1 MASLHSVPAGIG
13 PAVRRFGPSLLRLAA
28 GVTVLWFLVR
38 QLGAAPF
45 EDGLRAVTWQAVVA
59 AVTLT
64 ALTTVCSAW
73 RWRVVARALGV
84 DIGLPGAAGAY
95 YRSLFLNSVLPGGI
109 LGDVHRAVM
118 HGRRAGD
125 VARGVRAVA
134 WERLCGQVIQAVVTA
149 VVLLTLPSPV
159 RPALPYVLAGIAGVA
174 GCAALVVRGAARRGR
189 SRLTRAARAIAADL
203 RRGLLAR
210 GVWPQLT
217 LASVLVVAGHT
228 ATFVIAARVA
238 GCTAPLGEL
247 VALLMVVQT
256 AAVIPLSIGGW
267 GPREG
272 AAAWAF
278 AAAGLGAATGVT
290 VATLYAVL
298 MLAAV
303 APGAG
308 LLLRD
313 AVRRRR
319 GRGHPGEPSRTR
331 SGAADDGGCSR
342 GLTARPVT
350 GAVQAAAIRR
360 RIRIPLRLAD
370 GYSTTATVVTFT
382 GLADAQQHVALELG
396 QPAAARLPLV
406 RLHSECL
413 TGDVFGSQ
421 RCDCGPQLREAVER
435 ITKHGGYV
443 LYLRQ
448 EGRGIGLYD
457 KLDAY
462 ALQDRGL
469 DTYDANLALGHRA
482 DERDYTSAA
491 QMLHALG
498 ASRIALLS
506 NNPDKGAQLA
516 RLGITIARHVPTALH
531 LTETNAAYLTTKARR
546 GGHDLLSRSLDRAA
560 EPHQQVGAPGTRS
573 ASRASGPRNQ
583 AGGRCRPAHPRPV
596 ACRARPASRPGPPV
610 PPSPGDSATRPG
622 SC

>member
-1 MASLHSVPAGIG
+1 VTRLHSVPAGIG

-28 GVTVLWFLVR
+28 GGIVLWFLGQQV
-38 QLGAAPF
+38 GAAPF
-45 EDGLRAVTWQAVVA
+45 EDGLRAVTWQAVLA

-64 ALTTVCSAW
+64 VLTTVCSAW
-73 RWRVVARALGV
+73 RWRVVARALGA
-84 DIGLPGAAGAY
+84 DIDLPRATGAY

-109 LGDVHRAVM
+109 LGDVHRAVA

-125 VARGVRAVA
+125 VGQGVRAVA
-134 WERLCGQVIQAVVTA
+134 WERLCGQVIQAAVTA
-149 VVLLTLPSPV
+149 VVLLTLSSPV
-159 RPALPYVLAGIAGVA
+159 RPALPYILAGIVGVA
-174 GCAALVVRGAARRGR
+174 GCAVLVVGGAARRGR
-189 SRLTRAARAIAADL
+189 SRPARAARAIAADL
-203 RRGLLAR
+203 RRGLLVP

-217 LASVLVVAGHT
+217 LASLLVVAGHT

-247 VALLMVVQT
+247 IALLMVVQI
-256 AAVIPLSIGGW
+256 AAGIPLSVGGW

-272 AAAWAF
+272 IAAWAF
-278 AAAGLGAATGVT
+278 AAAGLGAANGVT

-319 GRGHPGEPSRTR
+319 GRRPRQIGRRGRRPRQIGRRGRRPRQIGRRGRGHPGESREPDPAPLTR
-331 SGAADDGGCSR
+331 EAVR
-342 GLTARPVT
+342 GLPAFPVT

-370 GYSTTATVVTFT
+370 DYSTTATIVTFT
-382 GLADAQQHVALELG
+382 GLTDAQQHVALEFG
-396 QPAAARLPLV
+396 RPAAARLPLV

-421 RCDCGPQLREAVER
+421 RCDCGPQLREAIER

-491 QMLHALG
+491 QMLRALG
-498 ASRIALLS
+498 ANRIALLS

-516 RLGITIARHVPTALH
+516 RLGITIARQVPTALH

-546 GGHDLLSRSLDRAA
+546 GGHDLLLRSLDRAA
-560 EPHQQVGAPGTRS
+560 EPHRH
-573 ASRASGPRNQ
+573 
-583 AGGRCRPAHPRPV
+583 AGPAHFGTADR
-596 ACRARPASRPGPPV
+596 
-610 PPSPGDSATRPG
+610 
-622 SC
+622 